1 MMTQASTGG
10 ESRPAHRTLLPG
22 AADGAATA
30 PVSPRVVLRSFGYLH
45 GAPGQGWG
53 EAPAEAHVVMDV
65 RGHFRDPHDSP
76 GLRQLTAA
84 DGQVR
89 DAVLSTP
96 GAAALA
102 ERIAGVAMAYLAGR
116 GRGPVIIAVG
126 CAGGRHRSAVIT
138 EHAARILSQRSVP
151 VAVTHR
157 DLHRPVAGRPSGQAA
172 APCLTA
178 AAV

>member
-1 MMTQASTGG
+1 MSA
-10 ESRPAHRTLLPG
+10 
-22 AADGAATA
+22 
-30 PVSPRVVLRSFGYLH
+30 RVVLRSFGYLH

-84 DGQVR
+84 DVQVR

-116 GRGPVIIAVG
+116 GPVIIAVG
-126 CAGGRHRSAVIT
+126 CAGGRHRSAVIA
-138 EHAARILSQRSVP
+138 ERAARLLNQRGVP
-151 VAVTHR
+151 AAVTHR
-157 DLHRPVAGRPSGQAA
+157 DLHRPVTGRAA
-172 APCLTA
+172 MPCLA
-178 AAV
+178 GAGQGAL

>member
-1 MMTQASTGG
+1 MSA
-10 ESRPAHRTLLPG
+10 
-22 AADGAATA
+22 
-30 PVSPRVVLRSFGYLH
+30 RVVLRSFGYLH

-84 DGQVR
+84 DDQVR

-126 CAGGRHRSAVIT
+126 CAGGRHRPVIA
-138 EHAARILSQRSVP
+138 EHAARLLNQRGVP
-151 VAVTHR
+151 AAVTHR
-157 DLHRPVAGRPSGQAA
+157 DLHRPVTGRAA
-172 APCLTA
+172 MPCLAGA
-178 AAV
+178 AQGAQ